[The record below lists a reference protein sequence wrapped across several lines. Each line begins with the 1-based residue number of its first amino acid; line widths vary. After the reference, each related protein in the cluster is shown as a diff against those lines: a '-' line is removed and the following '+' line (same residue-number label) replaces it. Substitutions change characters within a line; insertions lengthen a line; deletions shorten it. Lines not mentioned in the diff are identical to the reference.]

1 MVGNVKMN
9 TQIGINAGEV
19 STARSTRKVGPV
31 ALALGWMVDVL
42 VLGVAMT
49 AALVAPGLMARDE

>member
-1 MVGNVKMN
+1 MN
-9 TQIGINAGEV
+9 TQVGIKAGVV
-19 STARSTRKVGPV
+19 STARSNRKVGPV
-31 ALALGWMVDVL
+31 ALAFGWMFDVL